1 MDDERTSG
9 ETAMSGGILS
19 GMRIVEGSAFVAMP
33 VGGMTMAQLG
43 ADVIRFDPIGGG
55 LDFTRWPITLD
66 GQHSLFWAG
75 FNKGKRSIAV
85 DFRKPKGQEILTRLI
100 TAPGENAGLF
110 VTNFPARGWLDYEK
124 LRAHRQDLIMVNLVG
139 RRDGG
144 SEVDYTVNP
153 QTGLPFVTGPT
164 AFPRP
169 VNHLLPAWDCI
180 TGQMAMVGLLAAERH
195 RRLTG
200 EGQFVR
206 LALKDVALAMLG
218 NLGKIAEVMVND
230 SDRPKDGN
238 YLYGAFGRDF
248 GTLDGKRL
256 MIVGLTH
263 GQWRSLVE
271 ATGLQSELDLLAARL
286 RLNFEKEGDRF
297 RARREIA
304 RIFEPWFAT
313 RMLQE
318 IRRTFDQHGVTW
330 SQYRTVRE
338 TIEHD
343 PDCSAKNPMFEMV
356 EQPGIGTYLM
366 PGSPLDFGAVDR
378 LPVKRAPRLGEH
390 TEEILL
396 DLLGMSEA
404 EVGHLYDEG
413 VVAGPGPL
421 S

>member
-1 MDDERTSG
+1 MT
-9 ETAMSGGILS
+9 GILS
-19 GMRIVEGSAFVAMP
+19 GLRIVEGSAFVAMP

-55 LDFTRWPITLD
+55 LDFTRWPVTLD
-66 GQHSLFWAG
+66 GEHSLFWAG

-110 VTNFPARGWLDYEK
+110 VTNFPARGWLDYET
-124 LRAHRQDLIMVNLVG
+124 LRSHRPDLIMVNLVG

-164 AFPRP
+164 VFPRP

-180 TGQMAMVGLLAAERH
+180 AGQMAMVGLLAAERH

-200 EGQFVR
+200 EGQLVR

-230 SDRPKDGN
+230 TDRPKDGN

-248 GTLDGKRL
+248 GSLDGKRL
-256 MIVGLTH
+256 MVVGLTH
-263 GQWRSLVE
+263 GQWKALVE
-271 ATGLQSELDLLAARL
+271 ATGLEQELDLLAARL
-286 RLNFEKEGDRF
+286 RLNFKKEGDRF

-304 RIFEPWFAT
+304 RVFEPWFAT

-330 SQYRTVRE
+330 AQYRTVRE

-343 PDCSAKNPMFEMV
+343 RDCSVDNPMFAMV
-356 EQPGIGTYLM
+356 EQPGIGSYLM
-366 PGSPLDFGAVDR
+366 PGSPLDFAAVAR
-378 LPVKRAPRLGEH
+378 TPVRRAPRLGEH
-390 TEEILL
+390 TEEILH
-396 DLLGMSEA
+396 DILGLSDT
-404 EVGHLYDEG
+404 EVGQLYDDG
-413 VVAGPGPL
+413 VVAGPGGL

>member
-1 MDDERTSG
+1 MK
-9 ETAMSGGILS
+9 GILS
-19 GMRIVEGSAFVAMP
+19 GMRIVEGSAFVAIP
-33 VGGMTMAQLG
+33 VGGMTMAQMG

-55 LDFTRWPITLD
+55 LDYTRWPVTLD

-75 FNKGKRSIAV
+75 FNKGKRSIAI
-85 DFRKPKGQEILTRLI
+85 DFRKPKGQELLTRLI
-100 TAPGENAGLF
+100 TAPGENAGMF

-124 LRAHRQDLIMVNLVG
+124 LKAHRPDLIMVNLVG

-153 QTGLPFVTGPT
+153 QTGLPLVTGPT
-164 AFPRP
+164 TFPRP

-180 TGQMAMVGLLAAERH
+180 TGQMAVVAMLAAERH

-218 NLGKIAEVMVND
+218 NLGKIAEVMIND

-256 MIVGLTH
+256 MVVGLTLN
-263 GQWRSLVE
+263 QWKSLVE
-271 ATGLQSELDLLAARL
+271 ATGMQGELDQLAARL
-286 RLNFEKEGDRF
+286 RLDFNKEGDRF

-304 RIFEPWFAT
+304 RILEPWFAT

-318 IRRTFDQHGVTW
+318 IRRIFDQHGVTW
-330 SQYRTVRE
+330 SQYRSVRE
-338 TIEHD
+338 AIEHD
-343 PDCSAKNPMFEMV
+343 PDCSTQNPMFEMV

-366 PGSPLDFGAVDR
+366 PGSPIDFGAIER

-396 DLLGMSEA
+396 DVLGLSEA

-413 VVAGPGPL
+413 IVAGPGLMPGVQE
-421 S
+421 